1 MPFNSSTPKID
12 GYYISS
18 ILATET
24 KKKAADEGS
33 FLACKSTL
41 TTYRWAEVSAQ
52 PDSRKYCTYILF
64 TVTKRKGRTENK
76 KQTHRSPGKAHRHY
90 TFGPTLFTLFTHGT
104 DSNARKKSLCFPFL
118 LHRCLTRNMK
128 RMSTFIDRKQAS
140 FTVSP
145 PRWQPV
151 ANDNRKTV
159 TIWMGGKIG

>member
-1 MPFNSSTPKID
+1 MHSEPQGTTIAVNYIMPFNSSTPKID

-64 TVTKRKGRTENK
+64 TALSQREGGEQKIKNKHTDPLAKRTDTTPSGRLYLHYSHMVQRCCGFQCK
-76 KQTHRSPGKAHRHY
+76 KKVFVLSLLT
-90 TFGPTLFTLFTHGT
+90 
-104 DSNARKKSLCFPFL
+104 ARMF
-118 LHRCLTRNMK
+118 
-128 RMSTFIDRKQAS
+128 D
-140 FTVSP
+140 
-145 PRWQPV
+145 
-151 ANDNRKTV
+151 
-159 TIWMGGKIG
+159 